1 MKALNLSH
9 KLSKLY
15 LDRYK
20 WSDGTPK
27 GIESVILNAQSFAV
41 IVKDN
46 EWALSEC
53 STIGNNGYNYP
64 TQIRVTNPYLEN
76 FQGTYELDNENVL
89 YIENKITLDEIVS
102 YYGEFIRESDITNK
116 NFLYNLRIPFI
127 LVSQDN
133 KTVNEFNNFFKK
145 LKDGVLSMIT
155 TKDILA
161 DTKVFHS
168 ETSKNALEIRQYYL
182 SEFYNLMGVQEVKT
196 MKKERLITSEIEA
209 DSDGKNYFLDYH
221 DELRREIVDFLNS
234 HGFNTD
240 CKILERGDNNANTQ
254 PIEETERETS
264 L

>member
-1 MKALNLSH
+1 MKVLGISH

-20 WSDGTPK
+20 WSDDTPK
-27 GIESVILNAQSFAV
+27 GIENIILNSPCFAV
-41 IVKDN
+41 IVKGDT
-46 EWALSEC
+46 WALSEC

-64 TQIRVTNPYLEN
+64 EKIRITNPYLEK
-76 FQGTYELDNENVL
+76 FQGTYDLDNNNVL
-89 YIENKITLDEIVS
+89 YIQNKITLDEIVS
-102 YYGEFIRESDITNK
+102 YYDEFIRESDITNK
-116 NFLYNLRIPFI
+116 NYLYNLRIPFL

-145 LKDGVLSMIT
+145 LKEGVLSMIT

-161 DTKVFHS
+161 DTKVYHS

-182 SEFYNLMGVQEVKT
+182 SEFYNLLGVQEVKT
-196 MKKERLITSEIEA
+196 LKKERLISSEIEA
-209 DSDGKNYFLDYH
+209 DSDGKTYFLDYH

-240 CKILERGDNNANTQ
+240 CKISERGDSNGDTQ
-254 PIEETERETS
+254 PIKETE
-264 L
+264 

>member
-1 MKALNLSH
+1 MKTSNLSH

-15 LDRYK
+15 LNRYK
-20 WSDGTPK
+20 WSDDTPK
-27 GIESVILNAQSFAV
+27 GIENVIFNAPSFAV

-46 EWALSEC
+46 EWALSDC

-64 TQIRVTNPYLEN
+64 TQIRITNPYLEN
-76 FQGTYELDNENVL
+76 FKGTYDLDDNVL
-89 YIENKITLDEIVS
+89 YIENKITLDEIVN
-102 YYGEFIRESDITNK
+102 YYSEFINESDVTNK
-116 NFLYNLRIPFI
+116 NYLYNLRIPFI

-133 KTVNEFNNFFKK
+133 RTVNEFNNFLKK

-161 DTKVFHS
+161 DTKVFHG

-182 SEFYNLMGVQEVKT
+182 SEFYNLLGVQEVKT

-234 HGFNTD
+234 HGFNVS
-240 CKILERGDNNANTQ
+240 CEIIERSDTNGNNQ
-254 PIEETERETS
+254 HSSETE
-264 L
+264 

>member
-1 MKALNLSH
+1 MKISNLSH

-20 WSDGTPK
+20 WSDDTPK
-27 GIESVILNAQSFAV
+27 GIENIILNAPCFAV
-41 IVKDN
+41 VVKGD
-46 EWALSEC
+46 EWALTEC

-76 FQGTYELDNENVL
+76 FKGTYDLDNTDVL
-89 YIENKITLDEIVS
+89 YIENKITLDEIVN
-102 YYGEFIRESDITNK
+102 YYGEFISESDTTNK
-116 NFLYNLRIPFI
+116 NYLYNLRIPFI

-145 LKDGVLSMIT
+145 LKEGVLSMIS

-182 SEFYNLMGVQEVKT
+182 SEFYNLLGVEEVKT
-196 MKKERLITSEIEA
+196 LKKERLINSEIRA
-209 DSDGKNYFLDYH
+209 DSDGKTYFLDYH
-221 DELRREIVDFLNS
+221 DEIRREIVDFLNS
-234 HGFNTD
+234 HGFKTS
-240 CKILERGDNNANTQ
+240 CEILERGDNNANTQ
-254 PIEETERETS
+254 PTKEDV
-264 L
+264 

>member
-15 LDRYK
+15 LDRYR
-20 WSDGTPK
+20 WSDDAPK
-27 GIESVILNAQSFAV
+27 GIENIIFNSPCFAV
-41 IVKDN
+41 VVKGE

-53 STIGNNGYNYP
+53 SAIGDNGYNYP
-64 TQIRVTNPYLEN
+64 TQVRITNPYLEK
-76 FQGTYELDNENVL
+76 FKGTYDLDSENVL
-89 YIENKITLDEIVS
+89 YIENKITLNEIVN
-102 YYGEFIRESDITNK
+102 YYEEFIRESDITNK
-116 NFLYNLRIPFI
+116 NYLYNLRIPFI

-133 KTVNEFNNFFKK
+133 KTVNEFNNFLKK

-182 SEFYNLMGVQEVKT
+182 SEFYNLLGVQEVKT
-196 MKKERLITSEIEA
+196 MKKERLISSEIEA
-209 DSDGKNYFLDYH
+209 DSDGKTYFLDYH
-221 DELRREIVDFLNS
+221 DELRREIVDFLNA

-240 CKILERGDNNANTQ
+240 CKILERGDSNGDTQ
-254 PIEETERETS
+254 PIKETE
-264 L
+264 